1 MSLTILAIIAVL
13 LALNAP
19 IFVALSGTVV
29 AVFLMFTDLPLSTV
43 ILRQFAGLNKFA
55 LMSIP
60 FFVLTANIMGRGG
73 ISRRLVSLANGLV
86 GWLPGGLGMTT
97 VLASLFFGAISGSAP
112 ATVVAIG
119 ALLYTPL
126 LEKGY
131 GERYA
136 SGVITASGSLGIIIP
151 PSVTMIVYGAV
162 TGVSVGTV
170 FMGGFGA
177 GILFGLLFMIYSYFF
192 ARNRKEIVLLEK
204 PSFKDVMKS
213 FRGSTLGVGIPVII
227 IGGIYGGIFTP
238 TEAAGVAVVYSL
250 IVSMFVYRELS
261 LKDLYKVMVDS
272 AVTTTGVMII
282 LSSAAVFSWLLTT
295 QGVTADITQGILSVS
310 QNPVVVL
317 IMINIAVLIAG
328 MFIDG
333 ASIITI
339 LAPLLLPVA
348 LQFGVDP
355 VHLGVIITVNCAI
368 GMFSP
373 PFGLNL
379 FVASGIMDL
388 PIMRVTRGSLPF
400 IFLSLITL
408 ILVTYI
414 PDISLWLPRLVY
426 GTW

>member
-1 MSLTILAIIAVL
+1 MSLAILIIIAIL

-29 AVFLMFTDLPLSTV
+29 AVFIAFTDIPLSTI

-60 FFVLTANIMGRGG
+60 FFVLTANLMGRGG
-73 ISRRLVSLANGLV
+73 ISRRLVDLANGLV

-119 ALLYTPL
+119 ALLYAPL

-177 GILFGLLFMIYSYFF
+177 GILFGLLFMIYSFFF
-192 ARNRKEIVLLEK
+192 ARNRKEIVLLDK
-204 PSFKDVMKS
+204 PSFKEVMKS

-250 IVSMFVYRELS
+250 IISMFVYRELS
-261 LKDLYKVMVDS
+261 WKGLYKAMVDS

-282 LSSAAVFSWLLTT
+282 LSSAGVFSWLLTT

>member
-1 MSLTILAIIAVL
+1 MGLTILVIIAVL
-13 LALNAP
+13 LVLNAP
-19 IFVALSGTVV
+19 IFVALSGTVIV
-29 AVFLMFTDLPLSTV
+29 VFMAFTDLPLSTI

-60 FFVLTANIMGRGG
+60 FFILTANIMGRGG
-73 ISRRLVSLANGLV
+73 ISRRLVNLANGLV

-119 ALLYTPL
+119 ALLYGPL

-131 GERYA
+131 GEQYA

-177 GILFGLLFMIYSYFF
+177 GILFGALFMIYSYFF
-192 ARNRKEIVLLEK
+192 ARSRKEIVLLDR
-204 PSFKDVMKS
+204 PSFKDIIKS
-213 FRGSTLGVGIPVII
+213 FQGSTLGAGIPVII
-227 IGGIYGGIFTP
+227 IGGIYGGVFTP

-250 IVSMFVYRELS
+250 LVSMLVYRELS
-261 LKDLYKVMVDS
+261 WKDLYKVMVDS
-272 AVTTTGVMII
+272 AVTTTSVMII
-282 LSSAAVFSWLLTT
+282 LSAAGVFSWLLTT
-295 QGVTADITQGILSVS
+295 QGVTADLTRAIVSVS
-310 QNPVVVL
+310 DNAIVVL
-317 IMINIAVLIAG
+317 IMINIAVLVAG

-348 LQFGVDP
+348 LRFGVDP

-400 IFLSLITL
+400 IVLSLITL
-408 ILVTYI
+408 ILVTYV
-414 PDISLWLPRLVY
+414 PDISLWLPRMVY